1 MIKIVI
7 LGNPATKKNNMQ
19 ICKNKYTGKTYLI
32 QSEAY
37 RKYEKEFLKQ
47 MNIFYQRGHKTP
59 LISHAITLKCIYYME
74 TKRKVDLVNLL
85 NATCDCLVKAK
96 VLVDDNYEI
105 IKSVDGSRVEY
116 DKENPRVVIEITK
129 FEK

>member
-1 MIKIVI
+1 MKLVI
-7 LGNPATKKNNMQ
+7 LGNPATKKNSMQ

-32 QSEAY
+32 QSKAY
-37 RKYEKEFLKQ
+37 RTYEKEFLKQ
-47 MNIFYQRGHKTP
+47 MNIFYHINNKTP
-59 LISHAITLKCIYYME
+59 IITHAINLKCIYFME

-96 VLVDDNYEI
+96 IIKDDNFEI

-116 DKENPRVVIEITK
+116 DVKNPRVEIYIEKI
-129 FEK
+129 